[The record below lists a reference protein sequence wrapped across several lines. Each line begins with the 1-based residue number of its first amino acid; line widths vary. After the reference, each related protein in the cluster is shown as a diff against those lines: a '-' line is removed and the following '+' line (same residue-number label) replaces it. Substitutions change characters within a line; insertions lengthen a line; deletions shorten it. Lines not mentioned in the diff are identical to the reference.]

1 MNEFIVWDKTL
12 ECFRLSDYVKL
23 ENGILKPI
31 GEDYTIYK
39 GIGLKD
45 INGKKIYADCSIVEF
60 EHKYKQRAKKQ
71 NGIYTLENFHT
82 EKTEILQAFFTWNN
96 EELRYELDIL
106 NHDFFVCLDF
116 TSTMKNFKIIDTIQ
130 ENKLGLIK

>member
-12 ECFRLSDYVKL
+12 ECFTLSNYVKL

-45 INGKKIYADCSIVEF
+45 INKKNIYANCSIVEF
-60 EHKYKQRAKKQ
+60 KWGQ
-71 NGIYTLENFHT
+71 NKHT
-82 EKTEILQAFFTWNN
+82 IIGYFTYNKEYLCYEI
-96 EELRYELDIL
+96 IML
-106 NHDFFVCLDF
+106 NAQKGKSMCYAPHNCF
-116 TSTMKNFKIIDTIQ
+116 NIKIIDTVQ
-130 ENKLGLIK
+130 ENKLVLIK